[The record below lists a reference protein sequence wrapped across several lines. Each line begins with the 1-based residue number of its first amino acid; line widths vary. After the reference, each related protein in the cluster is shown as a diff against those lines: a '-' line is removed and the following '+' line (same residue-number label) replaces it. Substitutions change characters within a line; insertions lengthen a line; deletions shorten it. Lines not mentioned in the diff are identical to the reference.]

1 MTINQPGEPEH
12 AKSGVTLTLALA
24 ILSASLGTSIA
35 NIALPTLT
43 AVFSAPFAQV
53 QAVVIAYLAAMALSV
68 VIAGRVGDRYGLKPV
83 FIAGLV
89 LFAIASLL
97 CAIAPQLWSLIGA
110 RALQG
115 IGAAF
120 LMTLG
125 MALLRQTAG
134 EKHVGRAMGIVGTV
148 SALGTALGPSVGGFL
163 LAIAGWRSLFW
174 IQIPLVTIVLF
185 MAFTLLPATP
195 LKEKASLS
203 GGLSLRNTT
212 LLSNLTINAAV
223 TAVIMTTLIVGPYY
237 LGLGL
242 GLKETLVG
250 LVMAIGPA
258 VATFSGIPSGRLV
271 DTWGFRRALTAGL
284 SLVVT
289 GTFMLAILPNL
300 LGVTGYIL
308 AIIVLTPGYQL
319 FQAANNTA
327 TLAEAPGN
335 QRGTVSGLL
344 NLSRNIGL
352 IAGASIMGQVFAL
365 GVGTEDFIHAAPTS
379 LAHGMQLTFFLA
391 GGMVL
396 AALVFT
402 RLPSWAARAHSAK
415 SQGKR

>member
-1 MTINQPGEPEH
+1 MTINQPDEPDQ
-12 AKSGVTLTLALA
+12 AKPGITLTLALA

-68 VIAGRVGDRYGLKPV
+68 VIAGRLGDRYGLKPV
-83 FIAGLV
+83 FITGLG

-97 CAIAPQLWSLIGA
+97 CAIAPQLWQLIAA

-195 LKEKASLS
+195 VKEKASLS

-327 TLAEAPGN
+327 TLAEVPGN

-365 GVGTEDFIHAAPTS
+365 GVGTEDFTHAEPAS
-379 LAHGMQLTFFLA
+379 LANGMQLTFFLA
-391 GGMVL
+391 GAMVL
-396 AALVFT
+396 VAIAFT
-402 RLPSWAARAHSAK
+402 RRPKWKQAAR
-415 SQGKR
+415 

>member
-1 MTINQPGEPEH
+1 MVINRSDEPE
-12 AKSGVTLTLALA
+12 KSNTGITITLALS

-43 AVFSAPFAQV
+43 AAFSAPFTQV
-53 QAVVIAYLAAMALSV
+53 QAVVIAYLAAMAISV
-68 VIAGRVGDRYGLKPV
+68 VIAGRLGDRYGLKSV

-89 LFAIASLL
+89 LFAVASLL
-97 CAIAPQLWSLIGA
+97 CVIALHLWQLIGA

-134 EKHVGRAMGIVGTV
+134 EKHIGRAMGVLGTV

-163 LAIAGWRSLFW
+163 LTVAGWRSLFW
-174 IQIPLVTIVLF
+174 VQIPLVAIVLF
-185 MAFTLLPATP
+185 LAFTLLPATP
-195 LKEKASLS
+195 VKEKTALS
-203 GGLSLRNTT
+203 GGSPFRNTT
-212 LLSNLTINAAV
+212 LLPNLAINAAV
-223 TAVIMTTLIVGPYY
+223 TSVIMTTLIVGPYY
-237 LGLGL
+237 LGSSL

-258 VATFSGIPSGRLV
+258 VATISGIPSGRLV
-271 DTWGFRRALTAGL
+271 DIWGFGRALTAGL
-284 SLVVT
+284 SLVVA
-289 GTFMLAILPNL
+289 GTFMLATLPTL
-300 LGVTGYIL
+300 FGVMGYIL

-327 TLAEAPGN
+327 TLANIPGN

-352 IAGASIMGQVFAL
+352 IAGTSIMGQAFAL
-365 GVGTEDFIHAAPTS
+365 GVGTEDFTHAMPAS
-379 LAHGMQLTFFLA
+379 LDNGMRLTFSLS
-391 GGMVL
+391 GGMIL
-396 AALVFT
+396 AVLVFT
-402 RLPSWAARAHSAK
+402 HLPRWMARARSAK
-415 SQGKR
+415 SQGK

>member
-1 MTINQPGEPEH
+1 MTINQPDEPEQ
-12 AKSGVTLTLALA
+12 AKSGITLTLALA

-53 QAVVIAYLAAMALSV
+53 QAVVIAYLAAMAVSV
-68 VIAGRVGDRYGLKPV
+68 VIAGRLGDRYGLKPV
-83 FIAGLV
+83 FIAGLG
-89 LFAIASLL
+89 LFTIASLL
-97 CAIAPQLWSLIGA
+97 CAIAPQLWQLIAA

-195 LKEKASLS
+195 VKEKASLS

-327 TLAEAPGN
+327 TLAEVPGN

-365 GVGTEDFIHAAPTS
+365 GVGTEDFTHAAPAS
-379 LAHGMQLTFFLA
+379 LANGMQLTFFLA
-391 GGMVL
+391 GAMVL
-396 AALVFT
+396 VVIAFT
-402 RLPSWAARAHSAK
+402 RLPKWKQATR
-415 SQGKR
+415 

>member
-1 MTINQPGEPEH
+1 MTINQPDEPDQ
-12 AKSGVTLTLALA
+12 AKPGITLTLALA

-68 VIAGRVGDRYGLKPV
+68 VIAGHLGDRYGLKPV
-83 FIAGLV
+83 FITGLG

-97 CAIAPQLWSLIGA
+97 CAIAPQLWQLIAA

-174 IQIPLVTIVLF
+174 IQIPLATIVLF
-185 MAFTLLPATP
+185 MAFTLLPATSV
-195 LKEKASLS
+195 KEKASLS
-203 GGLSLRNTT
+203 GGLSLWNTT
-212 LLSNLTINAAV
+212 LLPNLTINAAV

-327 TLAEAPGN
+327 TLAEVPGN

-365 GVGTEDFIHAAPTS
+365 GVGTEDFTHAAPAS
-379 LAHGMQLTFFLA
+379 LTNGMQLTFFLA
-391 GGMVL
+391 GAMVL
-396 AALVFT
+396 VAIAFT
-402 RLPSWAARAHSAK
+402 RLPKWKQAAR
-415 SQGKR
+415 

>member
-1 MTINQPGEPEH
+1 MTINPPGEPGQ
-12 AKSGVTLTLALA
+12 AKSGSTITLALA
-24 ILSASLGTSIA
+24 IVSASLGTSIA

-43 AVFSAPFAQV
+43 EAFSAPFAQV

-68 VIAGRVGDRYGLKPV
+68 VIAGHLGDRYGLKPV
-83 FIAGLV
+83 FITGLG
-89 LFAIASLL
+89 LFALASLL
-97 CAIAPQLWSLIGA
+97 CAIAPQLWQLIAA
-110 RALQG
+110 RAFQG

-134 EKHVGRAMGIVGTV
+134 ENHVGRAMGILGTV

-174 IQIPLVTIVLF
+174 LQIPLVTIVLF

-195 LKEKASLS
+195 VKEKAALS
-203 GGLSLRNTT
+203 GGLQLRNTT
-212 LLSNLTINAAV
+212 LLPNLTINAAV
-223 TAVIMTTLIVGPYY
+223 TAIIMTTLIVGPYY

-271 DTWGFRRALTAGL
+271 DTWGFRRALIAGL
-284 SLVVT
+284 SLVIT
-289 GTFMLAILPNL
+289 GTFMLAILPTM

-327 TLAEAPGN
+327 TLAEVPGN

-352 IAGASIMGQVFAL
+352 IVGASLMGQIFAL
-365 GVGTEDFIHAAPTS
+365 GVGTEDFAHAPSAS

-391 GGMVL
+391 GGIIV
-396 AALVFT
+396 AAIAFFH
-402 RLPSWAARAHSAK
+402 LPRWKRAP
-415 SQGKR
+415 Q

>member
-1 MTINQPGEPEH
+1 MTINQPDEPEQ
-12 AKSGVTLTLALA
+12 AKPGITLTLALA

-68 VIAGRVGDRYGLKPV
+68 VIAGRLGDRYGLKPV
-83 FIAGLV
+83 FITGLG

-97 CAIAPQLWSLIGA
+97 CAIAPQLWQLIAA
-110 RALQG
+110 RAFQG

-195 LKEKASLS
+195 VKEKASLS

-212 LLSNLTINAAV
+212 LLPNLTINAAV

-327 TLAEAPGN
+327 TLAEIPGN

-352 IAGASIMGQVFAL
+352 IAGASLMGQVFAL
-365 GVGTEDFIHAAPTS
+365 GVGTEDFTHAAPAS
-379 LAHGMQLTFFLA
+379 LANGMQLTFFLA
-391 GGMVL
+391 GAMVL
-396 AALVFT
+396 VAIAFT
-402 RLPSWAARAHSAK
+402 RRPKWKQATR
-415 SQGKR
+415 

>member
-1 MTINQPGEPEH
+1 MTINQPGEPDQ
-12 AKSGVTLTLALA
+12 AKPGITLTLALA

-68 VIAGRVGDRYGLKPV
+68 VIAGRLGDRYGLKPV
-83 FIAGLV
+83 FITGLG

-97 CAIAPQLWSLIGA
+97 CAIAPQLWQLIAA

-174 IQIPLVTIVLF
+174 IQIPLATIVLF

-195 LKEKASLS
+195 VKEKASLS

-271 DTWGFRRALTAGL
+271 DTWGFRRALTAGI

-289 GTFMLAILPNL
+289 GTFMLASLPNL

-327 TLAEAPGN
+327 TLAEVPGN

-365 GVGTEDFIHAAPTS
+365 GVGTEDFTHAAPAS
-379 LAHGMQLTFFLA
+379 LANGMQFTFFLA
-391 GGMVL
+391 GAMVL
-396 AALVFT
+396 VAIAFT
-402 RLPSWAARAHSAK
+402 RRPKWKQATR
-415 SQGKR
+415 

>member
-1 MTINQPGEPEH
+1 MTINQPDEPDQ
-12 AKSGVTLTLALA
+12 AKPGITFTLALA

-68 VIAGRVGDRYGLKPV
+68 VIAGRLGDRYGLKPV
-83 FIAGLV
+83 FITGLG

-97 CAIAPQLWSLIGA
+97 CAIAPQLWQLIAA
-110 RALQG
+110 RAFQG

-174 IQIPLVTIVLF
+174 IQIPLVTVVLF

-195 LKEKASLS
+195 VKEKASLS

-242 GLKETLVG
+242 GLKEMLVG

-327 TLAEAPGN
+327 TLAEVPGN

-365 GVGTEDFIHAAPTS
+365 GVGTEDFIHAAPAS
-379 LAHGMQLTFFLA
+379 LANGMQLTFFLA
-391 GGMVL
+391 GAMVL
-396 AALVFT
+396 VAIAFT
-402 RLPSWAARAHSAK
+402 RRPKWKQATR
-415 SQGKR
+415 

>member
-1 MTINQPGEPEH
+1 MTINQPDEPDQ
-12 AKSGVTLTLALA
+12 AKPGITLTLALA

-53 QAVVIAYLAAMALSV
+53 QAIVIAYLAAMALSV
-68 VIAGRVGDRYGLKPV
+68 VIAGRLGDRYGLKPV
-83 FIAGLV
+83 FITGLG

-97 CAIAPQLWSLIGA
+97 CAIAPQLWQLIAA

-212 LLSNLTINAAV
+212 LLPNLTINAAV

-365 GVGTEDFIHAAPTS
+365 GVGTEDFTHAAPAS
-379 LAHGMQLTFFLA
+379 LANGMQLTFFLA
-391 GGMVL
+391 GAMVL
-396 AALVFT
+396 VAIAFT
-402 RLPSWAARAHSAK
+402 RRPKWKQAAR
-415 SQGKR
+415 

>member
-1 MTINQPGEPEH
+1 MTINQPGEPDQ
-12 AKSGVTLTLALA
+12 AKPGITLTLALA

-68 VIAGRVGDRYGLKPV
+68 VIAGRLGDRYGLKPV
-83 FIAGLV
+83 FIAGLG

-97 CAIAPQLWSLIGA
+97 CAIAPQLWQLIAA

-195 LKEKASLS
+195 VKEKASLS

-212 LLSNLTINAAV
+212 LLPNLTINAAV

-327 TLAEAPGN
+327 TLAEVPGN

-365 GVGTEDFIHAAPTS
+365 GVGTEDFTHAAPAS
-379 LAHGMQLTFFLA
+379 LANGMQLTFFLA
-391 GGMVL
+391 GAMVL
-396 AALVFT
+396 VAIAFT
-402 RLPSWAARAHSAK
+402 RLPKWKQATR
-415 SQGKR
+415 

>member
-1 MTINQPGEPEH
+1 MTINQPDEPDQ
-12 AKSGVTLTLALA
+12 AKPGITLTLALA

-68 VIAGRVGDRYGLKPV
+68 VIAGRLGDRYGLKPV
-83 FIAGLV
+83 FITGLG

-97 CAIAPQLWSLIGA
+97 CAIAPQLWQLIAA

-212 LLSNLTINAAV
+212 LLPNLTINAAV

-327 TLAEAPGN
+327 TLAEVPGN

-365 GVGTEDFIHAAPTS
+365 GVGTEDFTHAAPAS
-379 LAHGMQLTFFLA
+379 LANGMQLTFFLA
-391 GGMVL
+391 GAMVL
-396 AALVFT
+396 VAIAFT
-402 RLPSWAARAHSAK
+402 RLPKWKQATR
-415 SQGKR
+415 

>member
-1 MTINQPGEPEH
+1 MTINQPDEPDQ
-12 AKSGVTLTLALA
+12 AKPGITFTLALA

-68 VIAGRVGDRYGLKPV
+68 VIAGRLGDRYGLKPV
-83 FIAGLV
+83 FITGLG

-97 CAIAPQLWSLIGA
+97 CAIAPQLWQLIAA
-110 RALQG
+110 RAFQG

-174 IQIPLVTIVLF
+174 IQIPLVTVVLF

-195 LKEKASLS
+195 VKEKASLS

-327 TLAEAPGN
+327 TLAEVPGN

-365 GVGTEDFIHAAPTS
+365 GVGTEDFIHAAPAS
-379 LAHGMQLTFFLA
+379 LANGMQLTFFLA
-391 GGMVL
+391 GAMVL
-396 AALVFT
+396 VAITFT
-402 RLPSWAARAHSAK
+402 RLPKWKQAAR
-415 SQGKR
+415 

>member
-1 MTINQPGEPEH
+1 MTINQLGEPEQ
-12 AKSGVTLTLALA
+12 AKSGITLTLALA

-53 QAVVIAYLAAMALSV
+53 QAVVIAYLAAIALSV
-68 VIAGRVGDRYGLKPV
+68 VIAGRLGDRYGLKPV
-83 FIAGLV
+83 FITGLG

-97 CAIAPQLWSLIGA
+97 CAIAPQLWQLIAA
-110 RALQG
+110 RAFQG

-195 LKEKASLS
+195 VKEKASLS
-203 GGLSLRNTT
+203 GGLSLRNTA

-242 GLKETLVG
+242 RLKETLVG

-271 DTWGFRRALTAGL
+271 DIWGFRRALTAGL

-300 LGVTGYIL
+300 LGATGYIL

-327 TLAEAPGN
+327 TLAEVPGN
-335 QRGTVSGLL
+335 QRGTASGLL

-365 GVGTEDFIHAAPTS
+365 GVGTEDFTHAAPDS
-379 LAHGMQLTFFLA
+379 LANGMQLTFFLA
-391 GGMVL
+391 GAMVL
-396 AALVFT
+396 VAIAFT
-402 RLPSWAARAHSAK
+402 RRPKWKQATR
-415 SQGKR
+415 

>member
-1 MTINQPGEPEH
+1 MTINQPGEPDQ
-12 AKSGVTLTLALA
+12 AKPGITLTLALA

-68 VIAGRVGDRYGLKPV
+68 VIAGHLGDRYGLKPV
-83 FIAGLV
+83 FIAGLG

-97 CAIAPQLWSLIGA
+97 CAIAPQLWQLIAA

-134 EKHVGRAMGIVGTV
+134 EKHVGRVMGIVGTV

-212 LLSNLTINAAV
+212 LLPNLTINAAV

-327 TLAEAPGN
+327 TLAEVPGN

-365 GVGTEDFIHAAPTS
+365 GVGTEDFTHAAPAS
-379 LAHGMQLTFFLA
+379 LANGMQLTFFLA
-391 GGMVL
+391 GAMVL
-396 AALVFT
+396 VAIAFT
-402 RLPSWAARAHSAK
+402 RLPKWKQATR
-415 SQGKR
+415 

>member
-1 MTINQPGEPEH
+1 MTINQLGEPEQ
-12 AKSGVTLTLALA
+12 AKSGITLTLALA

-53 QAVVIAYLAAMALSV
+53 QAVVIAYLAAIALSV
-68 VIAGRVGDRYGLKPV
+68 VIAGRLGDRYGLKPV
-83 FIAGLV
+83 FITGLG

-97 CAIAPQLWSLIGA
+97 CAIAPQLWQLIAA
-110 RALQG
+110 RAFQG

-195 LKEKASLS
+195 VKEKASLS
-203 GGLSLRNTT
+203 GGLSLRNTA

-242 GLKETLVG
+242 RLKETLVG

-271 DTWGFRRALTAGL
+271 DIWGFRRALTAGL

-327 TLAEAPGN
+327 TLAEVPGN
-335 QRGTVSGLL
+335 QRGTASGLL

-365 GVGTEDFIHAAPTS
+365 GVGTEDFTHAAPDS
-379 LAHGMQLTFFLA
+379 LANGMQLTFFLA
-391 GGMVL
+391 GAMVL
-396 AALVFT
+396 VAIAFT
-402 RLPSWAARAHSAK
+402 RRPKWKQATR
-415 SQGKR
+415 

>member
-1 MTINQPGEPEH
+1 MTINQPDEPEQ
-12 AKSGVTLTLALA
+12 AKSGITITLALA

-68 VIAGRVGDRYGLKPV
+68 VIAGRLGDRYGLKPV
-83 FIAGLV
+83 FITGLG

-97 CAIAPQLWSLIGA
+97 CAIAPQLWQLIAA
-110 RALQG
+110 RAFQG

-174 IQIPLVTIVLF
+174 VQIPLVTIVLF

-195 LKEKASLS
+195 VKEKASLS
-203 GGLSLRNTT
+203 GGLSVRNTT

-327 TLAEAPGN
+327 TLAEIPGN

-365 GVGTEDFIHAAPTS
+365 GVGTEDFTHAAPAS
-379 LAHGMQLTFFLA
+379 LANGMQLTFFLA
-391 GGMVL
+391 GAMVL
-396 AALVFT
+396 VAIAFT
-402 RLPSWAARAHSAK
+402 RRPKWKQATR
-415 SQGKR
+415 

>member
-1 MTINQPGEPEH
+1 MTINQPSEPEQ
-12 AKSGVTLTLALA
+12 ATPGVTITLALA

-68 VIAGRVGDRYGLKPV
+68 VIAGRLGDRYGLRPV
-83 FIAGLV
+83 FITGLGI
-89 LFAIASLL
+89 FAIASLL

-174 IQIPLVTIVLF
+174 IQIPLITVVLF

-195 LKEKASLS
+195 VKEKASLS
-203 GGLSLRNTT
+203 GGSPFQNTT
-212 LLSNLTINAAV
+212 LWPNLTINAAV
-223 TAVIMTTLIVGPYY
+223 TTIIMTTLIVGPYY

-284 SLVVT
+284 SLVIA

-308 AIIVLTPGYQL
+308 AIIVMTPGYQL

-327 TLAEAPGN
+327 TLAEIPRN

-365 GVGTEDFIHAAPTS
+365 GVGTEDFIHAAPAS
-379 LAHGMQLTFFLA
+379 LANGMQLTFFLA
-391 GGMVL
+391 GAMVL
-396 AALVFT
+396 VAIAFAY
-402 RLPSWAARAHSAK
+402 LPRW
-415 SQGKR
+415 KRVTQ

>member
-1 MTINQPGEPEH
+1 MTINQPDEPEQ
-12 AKSGVTLTLALA
+12 AKPGITLTLALA

-68 VIAGRVGDRYGLKPV
+68 VIAGRLGDRYGLKPV
-83 FIAGLV
+83 FITGLG

-97 CAIAPQLWSLIGA
+97 CAIAPQLWQLIAA
-110 RALQG
+110 RAFQG

-174 IQIPLVTIVLF
+174 IQIPLVTVVLF

-195 LKEKASLS
+195 VKEKASLS

-242 GLKETLVG
+242 GLKEMLVG

-327 TLAEAPGN
+327 TLAEVPGN

-365 GVGTEDFIHAAPTS
+365 GVGTEDFIHAAPAS
-379 LAHGMQLTFFLA
+379 LANGMQLTFFLA
-391 GGMVL
+391 GAMVL
-396 AALVFT
+396 VAITFT
-402 RLPSWAARAHSAK
+402 RLPKWKQAAR
-415 SQGKR
+415 

>member
-1 MTINQPGEPEH
+1 MTINQPDEPDQ
-12 AKSGVTLTLALA
+12 AKPGITLTLALA

-68 VIAGRVGDRYGLKPV
+68 VIAGRLGDRYGLKPV
-83 FIAGLV
+83 FITGLG

-97 CAIAPQLWSLIGA
+97 CAIAPQLWQLIAA

-185 MAFTLLPATP
+185 MAFTLLPATQV
-195 LKEKASLS
+195 KEKASHS

-327 TLAEAPGN
+327 TLAEVPGN

-365 GVGTEDFIHAAPTS
+365 GVGTEDFTHAEPAS
-379 LAHGMQLTFFLA
+379 LANGMQLTFFLA
-391 GGMVL
+391 GAMVL
-396 AALVFT
+396 VAIAFT
-402 RLPSWAARAHSAK
+402 RRPKWKQAAR
-415 SQGKR
+415 

>member
-1 MTINQPGEPEH
+1 MTINQPDEPEQ
-12 AKSGVTLTLALA
+12 AKPGITLTLALA

-68 VIAGRVGDRYGLKPV
+68 VIAGRLGDRYGLKPV
-83 FIAGLV
+83 FITGLG

-97 CAIAPQLWSLIGA
+97 CAIAPQLWQLIAA

-174 IQIPLVTIVLF
+174 VQIPLVTIVLF

-195 LKEKASLS
+195 VKEKASLS

-271 DTWGFRRALTAGL
+271 DTWGFRRALTAGG

-327 TLAEAPGN
+327 TLAEIPGN

-365 GVGTEDFIHAAPTS
+365 GVGTEDFTHAAPAS
-379 LAHGMQLTFFLA
+379 LANGMQLTFFLA
-391 GGMVL
+391 GAMVL
-396 AALVFT
+396 VAIAFT
-402 RLPSWAARAHSAK
+402 RRPKWKQATR
-415 SQGKR
+415 

>member
-1 MTINQPGEPEH
+1 MTINQPDEPDQ
-12 AKSGVTLTLALA
+12 AKPGITFTLALA

-68 VIAGRVGDRYGLKPV
+68 VIAGRLGDRYGLKPV
-83 FIAGLV
+83 FITGLG

-97 CAIAPQLWSLIGA
+97 CAIAPQLWQLIAA
-110 RALQG
+110 RAFQG

-195 LKEKASLS
+195 VKEKASLS
-203 GGLSLRNTT
+203 GGLSLWNTT
-212 LLSNLTINAAV
+212 LLPNLTINAAV

-327 TLAEAPGN
+327 TLAEVPGN

-352 IAGASIMGQVFAL
+352 IAGASLMGQVFAL
-365 GVGTEDFIHAAPTS
+365 GVGTEDFTHAAPAS
-379 LAHGMQLTFFLA
+379 LANGMQLTFFLA
-391 GGMVL
+391 GAMVL
-396 AALVFT
+396 VAIAFT
-402 RLPSWAARAHSAK
+402 RRPKWKQATR
-415 SQGKR
+415 

>member
-1 MTINQPGEPEH
+1 MTINQPGEPDQ
-12 AKSGVTLTLALA
+12 ATPGITLTLALA

-68 VIAGRVGDRYGLKPV
+68 VIAGRLGDRYGLKPV
-83 FIAGLV
+83 FITGLG

-97 CAIAPQLWSLIGA
+97 CAIAPQLWQLIAA
-110 RALQG
+110 RAFQG

-195 LKEKASLS
+195 VKEKASLS
-203 GGLSLRNTT
+203 GGLSLWNTT
-212 LLSNLTINAAV
+212 LLPNLTINAAV

-327 TLAEAPGN
+327 TLAEVPGN

-352 IAGASIMGQVFAL
+352 IAGASLMGQVFAL
-365 GVGTEDFIHAAPTS
+365 GVGTEDFTHAAPAS
-379 LAHGMQLTFFLA
+379 LANGMQLTFFLA
-391 GGMVL
+391 GAMVL
-396 AALVFT
+396 VAIAFT
-402 RLPSWAARAHSAK
+402 RRPKWKQATR
-415 SQGKR
+415 

>member
-1 MTINQPGEPEH
+1 MVINRSDEPE
-12 AKSGVTLTLALA
+12 KSNTRITITLALS

-43 AVFSAPFAQV
+43 AVFSAPFSQV
-53 QAVVIAYLAAMALSV
+53 QAVVIAYLAAMAISV
-68 VIAGRVGDRYGLKPV
+68 VIAGRLGDRYGLKPV

-89 LFAIASLL
+89 LFALASLL
-97 CAIAPQLWSLIGA
+97 CAIAPHLWQLIGA

-134 EKHVGRAMGIVGTV
+134 EKHVGRAMGVLGTV

-163 LAIAGWRSLFW
+163 LTTTGWRSLFW
-174 IQIPLVTIVLF
+174 VQIPLVAIVLF
-185 MAFTLLPATP
+185 LAFILLPT
-195 LKEKASLS
+195 ASVKKKTLAPS
-203 GGLSLRNTT
+203 VSPIRNPT

-223 TAVIMTTLIVGPYY
+223 TSVMMTTLIVGPYY
-237 LGLGL
+237 LGPGL

-250 LVMAIGPA
+250 VVMAIGPA
-258 VATFSGIPSGRLV
+258 IAIFCGIPSGRLV
-271 DTWGFRRALTAGL
+271 DTWGFGRALTAGL

-289 GTFMLAILPNL
+289 GTLMLAILPPL

-308 AIIVLTPGYQL
+308 SVIILTPGYQL

-327 TLAEAPGN
+327 TLADVPDN

-352 IAGASIMGQVFAL
+352 IAGASVMGQVFAL
-365 GVGTEDFIHAAPTS
+365 GVGTEDFAHATPAS
-379 LAHGMQLTFFLA
+379 LANGMQLTFFLS
-391 GGMVL
+391 GGMILTVL
-396 AALVFT
+396 GFT
-402 RLPSWAARAHSAK
+402 HLPKW
-415 SQGKR
+415 KRVTR